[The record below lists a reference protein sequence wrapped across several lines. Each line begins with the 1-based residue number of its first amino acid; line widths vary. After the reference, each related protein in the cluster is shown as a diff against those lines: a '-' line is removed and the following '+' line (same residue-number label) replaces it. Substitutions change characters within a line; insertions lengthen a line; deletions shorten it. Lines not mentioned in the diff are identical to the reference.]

1 MVLLDIDL
9 PDRDGLTL
17 LEDIVALPAAGDHA
31 DCGPRGA
38 WPACC
43 WLSAARPEGICGP
56 RRLPSPRRGPGP
68 RCLVHGPERRGLG
81 LDRSGHGSRRADPPG
96 PGLPAARGYRG
107 PGRQPR
113 GGHEHGRFRLPG
125 HALVHGPGRI
135 LRQRG
140 AGKRAHAPVRC
151 PAGPRALRDRR
162 GAGWLHLLRLT
173 GRRLPGA
180 HRPRLRPGESAGAT
194 GPGPGHPSGLG
205 GFPGRA
211 LGGRLVLRAPPAL
224 RPGGRRLAGD
234 PPAGAAAPTLRRVRR
249 RARPGVDQRL
259 GSRGPP
265 ALRPGGRRLAGDP
278 PAGAAAPTLRRVRGR
293 ARPGVDQ
300 DSPAGTCA
308 SCWAGPASCGG
319 RSRERVTGA
328 AGPGRRR
335 PPAGPAAGSAGSPGW
350 RTPRRSRASGG
361 AGAGQHKAAGD
372 DW

>member
-1 MVLLDIDL
+1 
-9 PDRDGLTL
+9 
-17 LEDIVALPAAGDHA
+17 VALPAAGDHA

-180 HRPRLRPGESAGAT
+180 HRPRLRPGADAGAA
-194 GPGPGHPSGLG
+194 GPGPGHPAGLG
-205 GFPGRA
+205 GLPGRA
-211 LGGRLVLRAPPAL
+211 LGGRLVLR
-224 RPGGRRLAGD
+224 
-234 PPAGAAAPTLRRVRR
+234 T
-249 RARPGVDQRL
+249 
-259 GSRGPP
+259 PP